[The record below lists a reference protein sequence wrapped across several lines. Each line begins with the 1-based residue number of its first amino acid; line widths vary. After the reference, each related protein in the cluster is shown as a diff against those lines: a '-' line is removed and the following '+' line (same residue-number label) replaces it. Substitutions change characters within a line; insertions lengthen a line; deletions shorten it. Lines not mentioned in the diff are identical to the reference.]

1 MANNISSMMMAQLPT
16 SARDSGQYA
25 KLNTTG
31 AAGNGGSTLP
41 QQGEVLPQKASAKP
55 VKDVELRE
63 AVSQIN
69 GYVQSVQRDLS
80 FSVDEGSGR
89 SVIKVIDR
97 DSGETV
103 RQIPSEEVLALAS
116 YLKDLNQDTQGIT
129 KEVPQGILFSDSI

>member
-16 SARDSGQYA
+16 SARDKGQYD
-25 KLNTTG
+25 KLNT
-31 AAGNGGSTLP
+31 ASQPSSAGTALP
-41 QQGEVLPQKASAKP
+41 QQGKDLPQQASTQP
-55 VKDVELRE
+55 VKEVELRE

-80 FSVDEGSGR
+80 FSVDEASGR
-89 SVIKVIDR
+89 RVIKVIDR

-116 YLKDLNQDTQGIT
+116 YLNDLNQETKGT
-129 KEVPQGILFSDSI
+129 VKEVPQGILFSDSI